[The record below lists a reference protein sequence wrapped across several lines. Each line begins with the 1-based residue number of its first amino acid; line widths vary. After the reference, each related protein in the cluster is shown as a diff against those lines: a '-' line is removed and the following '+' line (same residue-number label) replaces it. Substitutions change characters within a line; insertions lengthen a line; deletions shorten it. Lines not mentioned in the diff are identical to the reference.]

1 MSIRQRKSMKAI
13 AVFVA
18 FAVVQVYIQ
27 LSFAGTVSP
36 SYAMLVQQQLIVRV
50 TTSGNRPILVN
61 GNSTASGGSLATGAI
76 IETPDGVSATID
88 LGPLGT
94 LDLAPNSKVVL
105 DFDCPPAPPTPPAPG
120 TEPEPCKVKVRVLA
134 GCVVLKTKKGT
145 EGQIDTEQQEKV
157 QESQRTGGGAPLNF
171 CTPGAGAGSTAA
183 GAAAATTGG
192 GIGAGTIAAIV
203 IAGGLLTGGLI
214 FGFSG
219 GGPTTTTTT
228 SGTTP

>member
-1 MSIRQRKSMKAI
+1 MKALAI
-13 AVFVA
+13 FLA
-18 FAVVQVYIQ
+18 FAVAQISIQ

-36 SYAMLVQQQLIVRV
+36 SYATLVQQQLVVRV

-105 DFDCPPAPPTPPAPG
+105 EFECPPPPPTPPAPG
-120 TEPEPCKVKVRVLA
+120 TEPEPCKVKVKVLS

-145 EGQIDTEQQEKV
+145 QGQIDTEQQEKV
-157 QESQRTGGGAPLNF
+157 RESDNKKGGGAPLNF
-171 CTPGAGAGSTAA
+171 CTPGAGAGAA
-183 GAAAATTGG
+183 AAAAATTAG
-192 GIGAGTIAAIV
+192 GIGAGTIAAVV

-219 GGPTTTTTT
+219 GANP

>member
-1 MSIRQRKSMKAI
+1 MKAI

-18 FAVVQVYIQ
+18 FAVAQISIQ
-27 LSFAGTVSP
+27 LSFASTVSP

-50 TTSGNRPILVN
+50 STSGNRPILVN

-105 DFDCPPAPPTPPAPG
+105 DFDCPPAPPAG
-120 TEPEPCKVKVRVLA
+120 TEAEPCKVKVKVLA
-134 GCVVLKTKKGT
+134 GCVVMKTKKGT
-145 EGQIDTEQQEKV
+145 QGQIDTEQQEKI
-157 QESQRTGGGAPLNF
+157 QESNKKGGGAPLNF
-171 CTPGAGAGSTAA
+171 CTPGAGAGTAAA
-183 GAAAATTGG
+183 GAAATTAG
-192 GIGAGTIAAIV
+192 GIGAGTIAAAV
-203 IAGGLLTGGLI
+203 IAGGLLAGGLI

-219 GGPTTTTTT
+219 GNSSP
-228 SGTTP
+228 SAP

>member
-1 MSIRQRKSMKAI
+1 MKAI

-18 FAVVQVYIQ
+18 FAVAQISIQ
-27 LSFAGTVSP
+27 LSFASTASP
-36 SYAMLVQQQLIVRV
+36 SYAMLVQQQLVVRI
-50 TTSGNRPILVN
+50 TTSGNKPILVN
-61 GNSTASGGSLATGAI
+61 SNSTASGGSLATGAI

-105 DFDCPPAPPTPPAPG
+105 DFDCPPAPPAG
-120 TEPEPCKVKVRVLA
+120 TEPAPCKIKVKVTV

-157 QESQRTGGGAPLNF
+157 QESKKAGTGAPLNF
-171 CTPGAGAGSTAA
+171 CTPGAAGAGSSAGAAAA
-183 GAAAATTGG
+183 GAAATTAG
-192 GIGAGTIAAIV
+192 GIGAGTIAAVV
-203 IAGGLLTGGLI
+203 IAGGLLAGGLV

-219 GGPTTTTTT
+219 GGNP
-228 SGTTP
+228 SGTAP

>member
-1 MSIRQRKSMKAI
+1 MSIRQQKSMKAI

-27 LSFAGTVSP
+27 LSFAAGTVSP

-120 TEPEPCKVKVRVLA
+120 TEEPCRVRVKVLV

-183 GAAAATTGG
+183 GAAAATAPG

-203 IAGGLLTGGLI
+203 IAGGLLAGGLI
-214 FGFSG
+214 YGFSG
-219 GGPTTTTTT
+219 GGPTTTT

>member
-105 DFDCPPAPPTPPAPG
+105 DFDCPPAPPTPLAPG
-120 TEPEPCKVKVRVLA
+120 TELPPCKVKVRVLA

-157 QESQRTGGGAPLNF
+157 QESQSTGGGAPLNF

-183 GAAAATTGG
+183 TAAATTGG
-192 GIGAGTIAAIV
+192 GIGTGTIAAIV

-214 FGFSG
+214 YGFSG
-219 GGPTTTTTT
+219 GGPTTTT

>member
-1 MSIRQRKSMKAI
+1 MKAI

-18 FAVVQVYIQ
+18 FAVAQISIQ
-27 LSFAGTVSP
+27 LSFASTVSP

-50 TTSGNRPILVN
+50 STSGNRPILVN

-105 DFDCPPAPPTPPAPG
+105 DFDCPPAPPAG
-120 TEPEPCKVKVRVLA
+120 TEPAPCTVKVKVLS

-145 EGQIDTEQQEKV
+145 QGQIDTEQQEKI
-157 QESQRTGGGAPLNF
+157 QESSNKGSAPLNF
-171 CTPGAGAGSTAA
+171 CTPGAGAAATAA
-183 GAAAATTGG
+183 GAAATGG
-192 GIGAGTIAAIV
+192 GIGAGTIAAAV
-203 IAGGLLTGGLI
+203 IAGGLLAGGLI

-219 GGPTTTTTT
+219 GGNP
-228 SGTTP
+228 SPGAP

>member
-1 MSIRQRKSMKAI
+1 MKAI

-18 FAVVQVYIQ
+18 FAVAQISIQ
-27 LSFAGTVSP
+27 LSFASTASP

-50 TTSGNRPILVN
+50 STSGNRPILVN

-105 DFDCPPAPPTPPAPG
+105 DFDCPPAPPAG
-120 TEPEPCKVKVRVLA
+120 TEPSPCTVKVKVLT
-134 GCVVLKTKKGT
+134 GCVVMKTKKGT
-145 EGQIDTEQQEKV
+145 KGQIDTEQQEKV
-157 QESQRTGGGAPLNF
+157 QESNKKGGGAPLNF
-171 CTPGAGAGSTAA
+171 CTPGA
-183 GAAAATTGG
+183 AAAAASAAATGG
-192 GIGAGTIAAIV
+192 GIGAGTIAAAV
-203 IAGGLLTGGLI
+203 IAGGLLAGGLI

-219 GGPTTTTTT
+219 GSNP
-228 SGTTP
+228 SPGTP

>member
-1 MSIRQRKSMKAI
+1 MSIRQRKSMKAL

-18 FAVVQVYIQ
+18 FAVAQISIQ

-36 SYAMLVQQQLIVRV
+36 SYATIVQQQLVVRV
-50 TTSGNRPILVN
+50 NTSGNRPILVN
-61 GNSTASGGSLATGAI
+61 GNSTASGASLATGAI

-94 LDLAPNSKVVL
+94 LDLAPNTKVVL
-105 DFDCPPAPPTPPAPG
+105 EFDCPPAPPTPVPAN
-120 TEPEPCKVKVRVLA
+120 EVENCKVKVKVLA

-145 EGQIDTEQQEKV
+145 QGQIDTEQQEKV
-157 QESQRTGGGAPLNF
+157 QESNNKKSGAGAPLNF
-171 CTPGAGAGSTAA
+171 CTPGAGAAAAAAGVTAA
-183 GAAAATTGG
+183 G
-192 GIGAGTIAAIV
+192 IGLGTITAII

-219 GGPTTTTTT
+219 GGANP

>member
-1 MSIRQRKSMKAI
+1 MSIRQQKTMKALAI
-13 AVFVA
+13 FLA
-18 FAVVQVYIQ
+18 FAVAQISIQ

-36 SYAMLVQQQLIVRV
+36 SYATLVQQQLVVRV

-61 GNSTASGGSLATGAI
+61 GNSTASGGSLATGAT

-94 LDLAPNSKVVL
+94 LDLAPNTKVVL
-105 DFDCPPAPPTPPAPG
+105 EFDCPPAPPAG
-120 TEPEPCKVKVRVLA
+120 TEAGPCTVRVKVLS

-145 EGQIDTEQQEKV
+145 QGQIDTEQQEKV
-157 QESQRTGGGAPLNF
+157 RESDNKKGGGAPLNF
-171 CTPGAGAGSTAA
+171 CTPGAGAG
-183 GAAAATTGG
+183 AAAAAAAAP
-192 GIGAGTIAAIV
+192 GIGAGTIAAVV
-203 IAGGLLTGGLI
+203 IAGGLLAGGLI

-219 GGPTTTTTT
+219 GANP

>member
-1 MSIRQRKSMKAI
+1 MKAI
-13 AVFVA
+13 AVFMA
-18 FAVVQVYIQ
+18 FAVAQISMQ
-27 LSFAGTVSP
+27 LSFASTGSP

-94 LDLAPNSKVVL
+94 LDLAPNTKVVL
-105 DFDCPPAPPTPPAPG
+105 EFECPPPPPTPPAPG
-120 TEPEPCKVKVRVLA
+120 TEPEPCKVKVKVLA

-145 EGQIDTEQQEKV
+145 HGQIDTEQQEKV
-157 QESQRTGGGAPLNF
+157 RENEDKKKGGGAPLNF
-171 CTPGAGAGSTAA
+171 CTPGAGAAVIP
-183 GAAAATTGG
+183 G
-192 GIGAGTIAAIV
+192 GIGAGTITAITIAA
-203 IAGGLLTGGLI
+203 GLLVGGLI

-219 GGPTTTTTT
+219 GDTNP
-228 SGTTP
+228 SPSAP

>member
-1 MSIRQRKSMKAI
+1 MSIRQRKSMKALAI
-13 AVFVA
+13 FVA
-18 FAVVQVYIQ
+18 FAVAQISIQ

-36 SYAMLVQQQLIVRV
+36 SYAMLVQQQLVVRV
-50 TTSGNRPILVN
+50 STSGNRPILVN

-94 LDLAPNSKVVL
+94 LDLAPNTKVVL
-105 DFDCPPAPPTPPAPG
+105 EFECPPPPPTPPAPG
-120 TEPEPCKVKVRVLA
+120 TEPEPCKVKVKVLV

-145 EGQIDTEQQEKV
+145 QGQIDTEQQEKV
-157 QESQRTGGGAPLNF
+157 QENNKSGGGAPLNF
-171 CTPGAGAGSTAA
+171 CTPGAGAGAAAAAAAGTAA
-183 GAAAATTGG
+183 GI
-192 GIGAGTIAAIV
+192 GIGTITAIV

-219 GGPTTTTTT
+219 GANP
-228 SGTTP
+228 SGGTP

>member
-1 MSIRQRKSMKAI
+1 MKAI

-18 FAVVQVYIQ
+18 FAVAQISIQ

-50 TTSGNRPILVN
+50 NTSGNRPILVN
-61 GNSTASGGSLATGAI
+61 GNSTASGGSLATGAT

-94 LDLAPNSKVVL
+94 LDLAPNTKVVL
-105 DFDCPPAPPTPPAPG
+105 EFECPPAPPTPPAPG
-120 TEPEPCKVKVRVLA
+120 TEPEPCKVKVKVLA

-145 EGQIDTEQQEKV
+145 EGQIDTEQQEKI
-157 QESQRTGGGAPLNF
+157 QESKKTGGGAPLNF
-171 CTPGAGAGSTAA
+171 CTPGAGAGAA
-183 GAAAATTGG
+183 AAAAAATTAG
-192 GIGAGTIAAIV
+192 GIGAGTVAAVV
-203 IAGGLLTGGLI
+203 IAGGLLAGGLI

-219 GGPTTTTTT
+219 GGGNP